1 MSEIYLLKLVNGET
15 LLGEMVSKN
24 DWVVKMNNP
33 IAFTIQMREA
43 PVMVS
48 SMWVPLPDEQNEF
61 EIRQE
66 HIITIKKVDIDLILY
81 YNKCMETIIEATSED
96 ESFLMG
102 GSDPEDYDETIEY
115 AYSANTSIH

>member
-48 SMWVPLPDEQNEF
+48 SVWVPLPDEQNEF

-81 YNKCMETIIEATSED
+81 YNKCIETIREATSED

-102 GSDPEDYDETIEY
+102 GSDPEDYDEIIEY

>member
-66 HIITIKKVDIDLILY
+66 HIITI
-81 YNKCMETIIEATSED
+81 
-96 ESFLMG
+96 
-102 GSDPEDYDETIEY
+102 
-115 AYSANTSIH
+115 